1 MSKDNIIQFP
11 KSRMASSRKSKLDI
25 LQNRAQELQVE
36 NEYINNDL
44 DYLSA
49 QLEDNL
55 RELEIVYKKI
65 ASMHQEDL
73 EKQLVEF
80 KSEFGVQID
89 FDFEPDDNKPE
100 GE

>member
-44 DYLSA
+44 DY
-49 QLEDNL
+49 
-55 RELEIVYKKI
+55 
-65 ASMHQEDL
+65 
-73 EKQLVEF
+73 
-80 KSEFGVQID
+80 
-89 FDFEPDDNKPE
+89 
-100 GE
+100 